1 MFLYLFVIINN
12 LVRNNNIIFQ
22 NKESNNDAALIPF
35 EELPKNDFY
44 KNFTTNNYSKK
55 DRGIIYPPE

>member
-1 MFLYLFVIINN
+1 MFLYLFVIFNN
-12 LVRNNNIIFQ
+12 LVRKNNILFQ
-22 NKESNNDAALIPF
+22 NKEKNDAALIPF

-44 KNFTTNNYSKK
+44 KNFTNNYSKK

>member
-35 EELPKNDFY
+35 EDLPKNEFY
-44 KNFTTNNYSKK
+44 KNFTNNNYSKK